1 MKYGTLTI
9 VLFLFFNVALFAQ
22 DNQVKIPDNV
32 ASVRL
37 SDEYWSQY
45 VIVENNSLQYPIKV
59 EIDVVYCIVFR
70 RNEPESE
77 KKTILYSEVIA
88 PMRNVKVPL
97 NIKGNYIVRAERL
110 RVQTYTAEG
119 TINININLF

>member
-1 MKYGTLTI
+1 MKYGTLTLA
-9 VLFLFFNVALFAQ
+9 LFLFFNTVLFAEE
-22 DNQVKIPDNV
+22 NQIKIPDDV

-77 KKTILYSEVIA
+77 KKTTLYSEIIA
-88 PMRNVKVPL
+88 PMKNIKVPL
-97 NIKGNYIVRAERL
+97 NVKGNYIVRAERL